1 MSDDSRQSRAP
12 FRSLVLELVIIIA
25 GVLMALAIDEWWT
38 SLEESDRADTYT
50 HQLIADLRTTEEA
63 FATAAPAGIA
73 ATKAAES
80 LLVIFEENGAA
91 DLEQVYE
98 LLNELEPFNNPAPVL
113 GTIEALI
120 STGDLRVIRD
130 ANLRIQITAY
140 LSYVRD
146 FWLTPLSEFET
157 SHRELKFRLRV
168 LAAKYGIS
176 PHPAGRPSR
185 DSENANVTG
194 FIADD
199 EAYAVLAELV
209 GVKDVFATYSARV
222 SQKSSELR
230 ILLAESEGE
239 T

>member
-1 MSDDSRQSRAP
+1 MNDNSR
-12 FRSLVLELVIIIA
+12 RSSTPVRGLVVELVIIIA

-38 SLEESDRADTYT
+38 NLEESDRADIYIQ
-50 HQLIADLRTTEEA
+50 QLIADLRTTEET
-63 FATAAPAGIA
+63 FAQTERWLIE
-73 ATKAAES
+73 ATSAAES

-113 GTIEALI
+113 GTIEVLI

-130 ANLRIQITAY
+130 ANVRIQITAY

-157 SHRELKFRLRV
+157 SHRELEFRLRV

-176 PHPAGRPSR
+176 PNPAGRPSR
-185 DSENANVTG
+185 DSENVNVAG

-209 GVKDVFATYSARV
+209 KIKETFAMYSTRV
-222 SQKSSELR
+222 SQRSSELR
-230 ILLAESEGE
+230 ILLGE